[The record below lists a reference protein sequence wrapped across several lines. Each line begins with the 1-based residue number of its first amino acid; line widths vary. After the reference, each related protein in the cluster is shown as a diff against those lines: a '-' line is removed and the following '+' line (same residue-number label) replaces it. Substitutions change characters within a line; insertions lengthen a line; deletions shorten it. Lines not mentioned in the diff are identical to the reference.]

1 MRWLLLALISGL
13 VFIYGLYID
22 STALRLVTKG
32 LPVIALV
39 LWLGAAPAG
48 TYRRWISIGLLFG
61 LGGDILL
68 EIPQQHLAN
77 QFMLGLGSFLIGHL
91 AYMRA
96 YTSDTRRLAPLGLLF
111 AAVCG
116 GGMLVTLNS
125 SPTGLGPLLVPV
137 ALYALAISCMLWRA
151 IARIGVAG
159 IPRDSALLAA
169 GGALLFVISDGL
181 IGINR
186 FVQPFEEARYAI
198 MITYWLGQFGIAA
211 SAMRRSPSIGS
222 EPLTA

>member
-22 STALRLVTKG
+22 STTLRLLTKG
-32 LPVIALV
+32 LPVIAFIF
-39 LWLGAAPAG
+39 WLSAAPAG
-48 TYRRWISIGLLFG
+48 TYRRWISLGLLFG

-68 EIPQQHLAN
+68 DIPEEHLAN
-77 QFMLGLGSFLIGHL
+77 QFVFGLGSFLIGHL

-96 YTSDTRRLAPLGLLF
+96 YTSDTRRFAPLGLLF
-111 AAVCG
+111 AAICG
-116 GGMLVTLNS
+116 GSMLAVLNS
-125 SPTGLGPLLVPV
+125 SPEGLGPLFAPV
-137 ALYALAISCMLWRA
+137 ALYALVISCMLWRA

-169 GGALLFVISDGL
+169 GGALLFVISDAM

-186 FVQPFEEARYAI
+186 FVQPFDAAPYAI
-198 MITYWLGQFGIAA
+198 IITYWLGQFGIAA
-211 SAMRRSPSIGS
+211 SAMRRN
-222 EPLTA
+222 A